1 MEKEFRLEDIFDA
14 YRPDLSDSTKFM
26 ATLQHKLEAA
36 EYLRTMREAERQH
49 FRNIMAVVL
58 VTGVLI
64 GSVLTATILL
74 LPQDTPVLTLTLPGL
89 SAILPLEFIKIV
101 GTLLISLLMGGTV
114 IAVAHLLDA
123 EQRPLPFLSK
133 RE

>member
-14 YRPDLSDSTKFM
+14 YRPDLGDSTKFM
-26 ATLQHKLEAA
+26 ATLQHELEAA
-36 EYLRTMREAERQH
+36 EYLRTMREAERRH
-49 FRNIMAVVL
+49 FRKIMAVVL

-89 SAILPLEFIKIV
+89 SAILPLEFMKIV

-133 RE
+133 R